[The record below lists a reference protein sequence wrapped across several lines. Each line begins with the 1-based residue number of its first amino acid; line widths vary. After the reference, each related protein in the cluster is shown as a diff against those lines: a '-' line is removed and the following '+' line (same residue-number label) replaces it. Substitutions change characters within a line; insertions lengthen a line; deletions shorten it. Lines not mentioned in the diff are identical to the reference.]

1 MSVSHKS
8 CLNNNNVGWPFIWI
22 TCLDSEAYTE
32 PSSTCDAH
40 VPGCPGAF
48 ILSSLLSRHTS
59 LTINTVILL
68 PTCLYCVCVRVY
80 FIYCASSSVHVWKCM
95 PFFLSL
101 SPNPC
106 GLNMYAHISI
116 SIYICLHIKNLMH
129 ITGYHPYLTERYCTG
144 HYCYTHKHT
153 LTL

>member
-1 MSVSHKS
+1 MSVSHKP

-32 PSSTCDAH
+32 PSSTCDAY

-68 PTCLYCVCVRVY
+68 PTCLYCVRACVLHLLC
-80 FIYCASSSVHVWKCM
+80 FFQCACVKM
-95 PFFLSL
+95 YAFFSLSL

-116 SIYICLHIKNLMH
+116 SICLHIKNLMH
-129 ITGYHPYLTERYCTG
+129 ITGYHSYLIERYCTG

>member
-68 PTCLYCVCVRVY
+68 PTCLYCVCACVLHLLC
-80 FIYCASSSVHVWKCM
+80 FFQCACVKM
-95 PFFLSL
+95 YAFFSLSL
-101 SPNPC
+101 PQPLWFEHVC
-106 GLNMYAHISI
+106 TY
-116 SIYICLHIKNLMH
+116 IYIYIYMPAYKKFNA
-129 ITGYHPYLTERYCTG
+129 
-144 HYCYTHKHT
+144 HYRLSSIPHREILYRA
-153 LTL
+153 LLLYS